1 MLTTKMASVKMVSRV
16 FSECLAKLKE
26 VMRESS
32 ERSAA
37 GAAGNHKEFPQF
49 YSGHFTLNLPSE
61 SSQRRVN
68 PGYRTLKSH
77 AHRITNGSNRCIP
90 AFEARIAPTHNEWQL
105 SIFRGLRRMAAPGFL
120 HRRLRALTRNR
131 QCMGHQAAFWRNL
144 PLTMQKSWGSNQSRR
159 DADRGF
165 QYFLA

>member
-26 VMRESS
+26 VMRASS

-49 YSGHFTLNLPSE
+49 YSGHFTLNIPSE

-77 AHRITNGSNRCIP
+77 AHRITNGSNR
-90 AFEARIAPTHNEWQL
+90 W
-105 SIFRGLRRMAAPGFL
+105 
-120 HRRLRALTRNR
+120 RLCEN
-131 QCMGHQAAFWRNL
+131 MN
-144 PLTMQKSWGSNQSRR
+144 
-159 DADRGF
+159 
-165 QYFLA
+165 